1 MRFLAPRR
9 RLPNPTV
16 KHMFIYA
23 FHEIQK
29 QGDAVNEVFR
39 ALSDPTRREIL
50 RLLRAR
56 DMTAGELAG
65 WRRPAAMVGLAA
77 LTWPG
82 APERIPVHWNLH
94 MQVDRY
100 GGRFEGLLG
109 LPRVFVVEG
118 LAFMAAGLLRTPW
131 ALVASSALLVA
142 G

>member
-1 MRFLAPRR
+1 LRIRWQSE
-9 RLPNPTV
+9 LP
-16 KHMFIYA
+16 MW
-23 FHEIQK
+23 
-29 QGDAVNEVFR
+29 
-39 ALSDPTRREIL
+39 
-50 RLLRAR
+50 LL
-56 DMTAGELAG
+56 L
-65 WRRPAAMVGLAA
+65 AAMFVLAA

-131 ALVASSALLVA
+131 ALVASCALLVA
-142 G
+142 GIVLLFVYSYRVWRADPDKLPPAGTTPA